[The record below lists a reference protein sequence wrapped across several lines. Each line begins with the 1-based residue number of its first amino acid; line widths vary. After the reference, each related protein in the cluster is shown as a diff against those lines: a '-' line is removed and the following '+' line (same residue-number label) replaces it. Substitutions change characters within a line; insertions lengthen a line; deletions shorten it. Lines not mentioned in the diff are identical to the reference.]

1 MNENKEIMYWN
12 PTTKSVYAGFQ
23 LGYRTEE
30 EISQL
35 VPIDAD
41 IWYDVLDK
49 INSQNYILG
58 NDPEKNI
65 PIAVKAP
72 EPTEAEK
79 ASSEILRLKDYLYES
94 DWKVIKAS
102 ELGVPLSELYPDDN
116 TKRSEAR
123 AKINEL
129 EKLLT

>member
-1 MNENKEIMYWN
+1 MNENKETMYWN
-12 PTTKSVYAGFQ
+12 PATKSVYAEFQ
-23 LGYRTEE
+23 LEYRTEE
-30 EISQL
+30 EINQL

-49 INSQNYILG
+49 INSQNYILE

-65 PIAVKAP
+65 PIAVEAP

-79 ASSEILRLKDYLYES
+79 ASNEILELKDYLYRS

-123 AKINEL
+123 ARINEL
-129 EKLLT
+129 EKLIQ

>member
-1 MNENKEIMYWN
+1 MNENKEVMYWN
-12 PTTKSVYAGFQ
+12 PTTKSIYAEFQ

-49 INSQNYILG
+49 INLQNYILE

-65 PIAVKAP
+65 PIAVEAP

-79 ASSEILRLKDYLYES
+79 ASSEILRLKDYLYKS

-129 EKLLT
+129 EKLLN

>member
-1 MNENKEIMYWN
+1 MNENKETMYWN
-12 PTTKSVYAGFQ
+12 PTTKSVYAEFQ
-23 LGYRTEE
+23 LEYRTEE
-30 EISQL
+30 EINQL

-49 INSQNYILG
+49 INSQNYILE

-65 PIAVKAP
+65 PIAVEAP

-79 ASSEILRLKDYLYES
+79 ASKEILELKDYLYRS

-123 AKINEL
+123 ARINEL
-129 EKLLT
+129 EKLIQ